1 MALLVL
7 GIVWTIFG
15 LIGYR
20 GFQGMN
26 IPKNFENQV
35 WTKEYK
41 RLYSCGYFMLGIPYI
56 LIFIFIS
63 IFNYDI
69 DIWMSDLLIL
79 VASIPALIY
88 GKWLENTYTKKAD
101 ESLHL

>member
-41 RLYSCGYFMLGIPYI
+41 RLYSFGYFMLGIPYI
-56 LIFIFIS
+56 SIFIFIT

-69 DIWMSDLLIL
+69 DIWMSDLLIII
-79 VASIPALIY
+79 ASIPAFIY
-88 GKWLENTYTKKAD
+88 GKWLESTFTKKA
-101 ESLHL
+101 EEGTHQ